1 MALTNR
7 RKMEIIKEIV
17 RIIYNIDPCDNVD
30 INSFEYKFIETLR
43 ETCDGSQE
51 SIERLRNLISQMIHL
66 ASLKKDG
73 PSYENGEHKYTVF
86 FNVCQMLSSI
96 YGDVGLPKNIE
107 DLFYFPLETPKR
119 LRIDI
124 INKISYCFRRGYV
137 GSSTWKYCKLSKLKG
152 IGERTICNIVCFYT
166 HGTLPEIAAGGSID
180 IYYAR
185 QVVD

>member
-1 MALTNR
+1 MDR
-7 RKMEIIKEIV
+7 IKEIV

-43 ETCDGSQE
+43 ESCDGSQE
-51 SIERLRNLISQMIHL
+51 SIERLVNLTSQMIYL
-66 ASLKKDG
+66 ASLKKVG
-73 PSYENGEHKYTVF
+73 T
-86 FNVCQMLSSI
+86 I
-96 YGDVGLPKNIE
+96 YGDVGLPKDIE
-107 DLFYFPLETPKR
+107 DLFHFPLETPKR

-166 HGTLPEIAAGGSID
+166 HGALPEIAAGGSID
-180 IYYAR
+180 MYYAR

>member
-1 MALTNR
+1 MDLTNR
-7 RKMEIIKEIV
+7 RKMDRIKEIV
-17 RIIYNIDPCDNVD
+17 RIIYNIDNVD

-51 SIERLRNLISQMIHL
+51 SIEQLVNLTSQMTYL
-66 ASLKKDG
+66 ASLKNNEYITK
-73 PSYENGEHKYTVF
+73 VF
-86 FNVCQMLSSI
+86 QNVCHMLLTI
-96 YGDVGLPKNIE
+96 YGDVGFPKDIE

-119 LRIDI
+119 LRIDM

-137 GSSTWKYCKLSKLKG
+137 GSNTWKYCKLSKLKG

-185 QVVD
+185 QVIN

>member
-1 MALTNR
+1 MVLTDR
-7 RKMEIIKEIV
+7 RKMERIKEIV
-17 RIIYNIDPCDNVD
+17 RIIYNIDNVD

-51 SIERLRNLISQMIHL
+51 SIERLVNLTSKMEYL
-66 ASLKKDG
+66 ASLK
-73 PSYENGEHKYTVF
+73 NNEHVTRVF
-86 FNVCQMLSSI
+86 QNVCHMLLTI
-96 YGDVGLPKNIE
+96 YGDVGLPKDIE

-119 LRIDI
+119 LRIDM

-137 GSSTWKYCKLSKLKG
+137 GSNTWKYCKLSKLKG
-152 IGERTICNIVCFYT
+152 IGERIICNIVCFYK

-185 QVVD
+185 QVIN

>member
-1 MALTNR
+1 MGLTNI
-7 RKMEIIKEIV
+7 RKMERIKEIV

-51 SIERLRNLISQMIHL
+51 SIDRVVNLTSQMAYL
-66 ASLKKDG
+66 ASLK
-73 PSYENGEHKYTVF
+73 NNEHITKVF
-86 FNVCQMLSSI
+86 QNVCQMLLTI
-96 YGDVGLPKNIE
+96 YGDVGLPKDIE

-119 LRIDI
+119 LRIDVI
-124 INKISYCFRRGYV
+124 DKISYCFRRGYV
-137 GSSTWKYCKLSKLKG
+137 GSNTWKYCKLSKLKG

-185 QVVD
+185 QVIN